1 MHVQLYQLSWLT
13 ADSHKP
19 CCHPWFVCHGISQH
33 NVLAHSGSPHDAEAS
48 SQYMWLRLQYVM
60 VTRQYNI
67 IIHFGFNFCL
77 WNTHTLNNT
86 HCVFSADVILAYSIM
101 IYESVM
107 LQERKM
113 CTPSWEKLSAFPMIM
128 YIVQVSCCVY
138 ASQTQQLV
146 SLGTVDGILIHKDD
160 IKASSRTKYFGG

>member
-86 HCVFSADVILAYSIM
+86 LISLCVFCRCYPLLQYHDLRECHVTGEEDTHPQVGETVSIPNDNVC
-101 IYESVM
+101 S
-107 LQERKM
+107 
-113 CTPSWEKLSAFPMIM
+113 TGKLLCYTRQITM
-128 YIVQVSCCVY
+128 YIVQVSCRVY
-138 ASQTQQLV
+138 ASQ
-146 SLGTVDGILIHKDD
+146 
-160 IKASSRTKYFGG
+160 IKQM